1 MAATARDPS
10 APAHRVRFG
19 PDGPEVFKALSEN
32 LRDEREENER
42 ICDQNGELK
51 EENRKL
57 RLTLNEMQVRLQR
70 VRTTASRSRVARD
83 LNDIIKRSGL
93 EDFVSEEGLPRH
105 NVFSRLYDDAVNRV
119 RKLEALS
126 KKIIQEEARLLNSVF
141 TVHMP
146 GKLHRSK
153 PAAVSNDKLLHT
165 SDGENVIE
173 EAVATLDQE
182 PLTITAPTLARSTTD
197 DVFESTP
204 VPISSGR
211 SRVSDASVGG
221 NNNSTA

>member
-1 MAATARDPS
+1 M
-10 APAHRVRFG
+10 
-19 PDGPEVFKALSEN
+19 
-32 LRDEREENER
+32 
-42 ICDQNGELK
+42 
-51 EENRKL
+51 
-57 RLTLNEMQVRLQR
+57 VRLQR

-83 LNDIIKRSGL
+83 LNEIIKRSGL
-93 EDFVSEEGLPRH
+93 EGFLSDDGLPRH
-105 NVFSRLYDDAVNRV
+105 NVFSRLYDDA
-119 RKLEALS
+119 
-126 KKIIQEEARLLNSVF
+126 VF

-182 PLTITAPTLARSTTD
+182 PLTITAPTLASSTAD

-204 VPISSGR
+204 VQKHKFLFVCEDPEPPAYQMQEMSGKRLRYLFSR
-211 SRVSDASVGG
+211 SIFVLEPDALKEFDVAKFARLMSEY
-221 NNNSTA
+221 